1 MGPQPAEMYY
11 QLPPPAKV
19 SPPHSQRAGSP
30 PPMSP
35 FHAFVPM
42 VPMAAEAHRAA
53 VHSSSAALAATV
65 THQEYLAKQNQAL
78 TNEVYHL
85 QKPHC
90 IPTL

>member
-1 MGPQPAEMYY
+1 MSPQPAEMYY

-19 SPPHSQRAGSP
+19 SPPPSQRAGSP

-65 THQEYLAKQNQAL
+65 TRQEYLANQNQAL
-78 TNEVYHL
+78 TNEVPPSEAT
-85 QKPHC
+85 QC